1 MPGQSLP
8 LGHWDSSLS
17 LHRIAFLSN
26 FPVSSDKTYGWRFN
40 AFFLTLAI
48 FVDLELQQKF
58 KFTTV
63 PIILGH
69 HQGTAVPRT
78 LFAGRSI

>member
-26 FPVSSDKTYGWRFN
+26 FPESSIRHMDGDLMH
-40 AFFLTLAI
+40 FFLTLAI